1 MNTAE
6 RNSYTAKP
14 YFTQSAFTLI
24 ELLVVIAIIAI
35 LAAILL
41 PALNQARERGIGIS
55 CVAQLNSVGKG
66 IMQYRSDFN
75 DYLVSHNGTDASV
88 GKYAWSENLGRL
100 KYLGAEDP
108 ELFMCPASIGRQDA
122 DWYASYGATT
132 YFAPDADKGY
142 AINFKMRLVNKF
154 GQSKLLLI
162 TDSGLWKDGKKGH
175 SHFRINRI
183 GGDNNFAQLY
193 LRHNGMGNVLLAD
206 GHVQTGSKGELEEL
220 GTLEYSNS
228 KWIIGPQRVMV
239 TGPFGSATATT
250 AIGNVFLWD
259 DSKL

>member
-1 MNTAE
+1 MKRE
-6 RNSYTAKP
+6 LLQPVEVKREC
-14 YFTQSAFTLI
+14 FTLI

-41 PALNQARERGIGIS
+41 PALNSARERGIGIS

-88 GKYAWSENLGRL
+88 GKYMWSENLGRL
-100 KYLGAEDP
+100 KYLGGEEP
-108 ELFMCPASIGRQDA
+108 ELFMCPASVGRQEA
-122 DWYASYGATT
+122 EYSAGYGATT
-132 YFAPDADKGY
+132 YFAPDADRGY

-154 GQSKLLLI
+154 GQSRLMMI
-162 TDSGLWKDGKKGH
+162 VDSGMWKEGKKGH

-183 GGDNNFAQLY
+183 GNDENFAQLY

-220 GTLEYSNS
+220 GTLEWSS
-228 KWIIGPQRVMV
+228 DKWVIGPQRVMV

-250 AIGNVFLWD
+250 AIGNVFLWHD
-259 DSKL
+259 GNI